1 MLPSEEVVM
10 FAGGA
15 QMASLNLFDSGG
27 GCMIAAQQV
36 DDSVYVVGQ
45 DSFAVAKS
53 TLDGWLNE
61 VDQPDPPIIDCFDAE
76 GAWEMLRNLRLGC
89 FVWQCGG
96 CEAWMFTSNRPWI
109 GILRCSTCG
118 EGGVY
123 FRHADRH
130 VGGDQ

>member
-15 QMASLNLFDSGG
+15 QAASLNLFDSGG
-27 GCMIAAQQV
+27 GCMIATQQV

-45 DSFAVAKS
+45 DSFAVAKY
-53 TLDGWLNE
+53 TLDGWLDE
-61 VDQPDPPIIDCFDAE
+61 VDQPDPPMIDCFDAE
-76 GAWEMLRNLRLGC
+76 GAWEMLRDLRRDC

-96 CEAWMFTSNRPWI
+96 CDAWMFTSDRPRI

-118 EGGVY
+118 EGGVD